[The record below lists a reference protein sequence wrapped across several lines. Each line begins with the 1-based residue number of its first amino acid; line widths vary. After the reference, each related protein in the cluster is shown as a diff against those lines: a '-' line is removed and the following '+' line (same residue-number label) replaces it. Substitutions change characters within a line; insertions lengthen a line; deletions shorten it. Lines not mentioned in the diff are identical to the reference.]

1 MSKLKK
7 RVLIAVTSVV
17 AVLAIALIGCA
28 VYVGDYYRA
37 DVAAIDTYVKD
48 STVEETLVDGDML
61 VYSVEGA
68 KTGFIFYPG
77 GKVEYTAYEP
87 LMRELASNGIMCVLI
102 KMPFNLAVFDSDAAK
117 GVQERYP
124 DIDKWYIGGHSLGGS
139 MAADYVANC
148 EESYEGIVLLGAYST
163 TDVSETGAE
172 VLSIYGSEDKV
183 LNHKKYE
190 ECKSN
195 LPDGYK
201 EEVIEGGCHA
211 YFGMY
216 GPQDGDGVP
225 TLSNKEQIR
234 QTANIIMEFTK

>member
-37 DVAAIDTYVKD
+37 DVVAIDTFVKD

-102 KMPFNLAVFDSDAAK
+102 KMPLIL
-117 GVQERYP
+117 RYLIQMRLKECRK
-124 DIDKWYIGGHSLGGS
+124 DIRI
-139 MAADYVANC
+139 
-148 EESYEGIVLLGAYST
+148 
-163 TDVSETGAE
+163 
-172 VLSIYGSEDKV
+172 
-183 LNHKKYE
+183 
-190 ECKSN
+190 
-195 LPDGYK
+195 
-201 EEVIEGGCHA
+201 
-211 YFGMY
+211 
-216 GPQDGDGVP
+216 
-225 TLSNKEQIR
+225 
-234 QTANIIMEFTK
+234 